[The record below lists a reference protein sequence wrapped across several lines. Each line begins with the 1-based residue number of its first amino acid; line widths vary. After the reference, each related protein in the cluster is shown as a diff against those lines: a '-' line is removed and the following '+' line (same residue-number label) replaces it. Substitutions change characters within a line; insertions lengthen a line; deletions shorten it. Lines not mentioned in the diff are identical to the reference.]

1 MRVVEINAYDFGST
15 GKIMLQ
21 ISKCAE
27 KNNIEMMTFSSS
39 IKGRKFGK
47 ELESHHYIDSLLY
60 TYIHR
65 LTGGLFGSEFSF
77 SWLSTWKLVRT
88 IEKFDPDI
96 IHLHNIHGY
105 YLNLKIL
112 FRYLHNTR
120 AKVVWTLHDCWSFTG
135 RCPHYQIS
143 KCNKWKTG
151 CYDCQFSLK
160 TYPSSFL
167 KDNSEK
173 NYKLKKKYFRG
184 IRDLTIVTPSK
195 WLAEE
200 VKKSILQ
207 EYKTVVIN
215 NGIDLKIFQPK
226 PDNAALRSKC
236 IEKKYIVLGVAFNY
250 NFRKGLDVF
259 TGLSKI
265 LPEEYQIVMVGT
277 NEKVDAQLP
286 KNIISINRTNNQ
298 EELAEIYSMADVFIN
313 PTREDNYPTV
323 NMEAIA
329 CGTPVITF
337 NTGGSPEILTGKT
350 GIVLEDNTV
359 ESMYEAVRNV
369 CENRVFSKIDC
380 IEHARS
386 FDMNDRF
393 KDYIDLYKS
402 I

>member
-1 MRVVEINAYDFGST
+1 M
-15 GKIMLQ
+15 
-21 ISKCAE
+21 
-27 KNNIEMMTFSSS
+27 
-39 IKGRKFGK
+39 
-47 ELESHHYIDSLLY
+47 
-60 TYIHR
+60 
-65 LTGGLFGSEFSF
+65 
-77 SWLSTWKLVRT
+77 
-88 IEKFDPDI
+88 
-96 IHLHNIHGY
+96 
-105 YLNLKIL
+105 
-112 FRYLHNTR
+112 
-120 AKVVWTLHDCWSFTG
+120 
-135 RCPHYQIS
+135 
-143 KCNKWKTG
+143 
-151 CYDCQFSLK
+151 
-160 TYPSSFL
+160 
-167 KDNSEK
+167 
-173 NYKLKKKYFRG
+173 
-184 IRDLTIVTPSK
+184 
-195 WLAEE
+195 
-200 VKKSILQ
+200 
-207 EYKTVVIN
+207 IN

-259 TGLSKI
+259 IGLSKI